1 MSQLLKKILCIFF
14 ISIVIYNISV
24 SLFVFYRSGK
34 GDDLFFP
41 YSVSPFTN
49 EFYFSEKKYILRV
62 NGAVVDF
69 DEKKLIESYVI
80 IFIARLYYNFF
91 TRFHIYEPYKFNDI
105 SKVVC
110 REIKNQ
116 FHLNNEKVE
125 LDLISINDHRKNRF
139 VKCD

>member
-1 MSQLLKKILCIFF
+1 MRQLLKKSLCIFF
-14 ISIVIYNISV
+14 VSIVVYNISV
-24 SLFVFYRSGK
+24 SLFVFYKSGK
-34 GDDLFFP
+34 ADGLFFP

-49 EFYFSEKKYILRV
+49 EFYFSEKNYVLRIDDT
-62 NGAVVDF
+62 VVDF
-69 DEKKLIESYVI
+69 DEKKLIESYVV

-91 TRFHIYEPYKFNDI
+91 TRFYIYEPSQFNDI

-125 LDLISINDHRKNRF
+125 LDLINMNDHRKNRF